1 MQIISHLYSK
11 NYFCDIFII
20 NKINKEFFMAY
31 INSPTNVITVDT
43 ILTKKGR
50 DLLSAGQ
57 PLNITKFA
65 LSDDEI
71 DYSLWNTGHPSGSD
85 YYGVAIESLPLIEA
99 VPDESKLMKSKLVTL
114 PAGTTTVP
122 IIGTSIPN
130 ITFASVINSATAIGQ
145 SIAPFTQNGN
155 NDTLGYQFTIMDP
168 QYFQYIQN
176 VVPVG
181 TTSSTPVSA
190 ETAAAMLDPVQAAK
204 NRVNKAQNAI
214 ETLNRD
220 GTNHSS
226 STWIQA
232 MAAAQNELTQA
243 TSAFT
248 AVQANPS
255 VFTAH
260 AAVQA
265 SGIIVTKNM
274 GNQAYTIISKQIKI
288 YPVVGPGAAAYY
300 GAYALAGTQYVET
313 IITIS
318 GRETGGYTTVKVRI
332 NFA

>member
-1 MQIISHLYSK
+1 
-11 NYFCDIFII
+11 
-20 NKINKEFFMAY
+20 MAY

-85 YYGVAIESLPLIEA
+85 YYGTAIESLPLIEA

-145 SIAPFTQNGN
+145 AVAPFTQNGN

-181 TTSSTPVSA
+181 TVSSTPASSTTTYIGSQFTSQEVNDANTQISSA
-190 ETAAAMLDPVQAAK
+190 NNL
-204 NRVNKAQNAI
+204 I
-214 ETLNRD
+214 ESLNRD

-226 STWIQA
+226 ATWLQA
-232 MAAAQNELTQA
+232 MANAQIKLANAQSVLVNARTI
-243 TSAFT
+243 SA
-248 AVQANPS
+248 NSS
-255 VFTAH
+255 V
-260 AAVQA
+260 
-265 SGIIVTKNM
+265 INTKNM
-274 GNQAYTIISKQIKI
+274 ANQAYTIISKQIKI
-288 YPVVGPGAAAYY
+288 FPVVGSGAAAYY